1 MEGFPVRRAIAR
13 TALVALAVSGALAQ
27 PSAERPAFEVASIT
41 MHAPGSPFPPDAANG
56 FKVSPDGVSAKYTK
70 LWACL
75 EWAYD
80 VPGRVFGP
88 DWIRSERYDIVA
100 KTAGPVP
107 EAQLKRM
114 VQTLLEDRFKLKLH
128 RETRAL
134 EAAVLVVGKNGP
146 KNLHAKDSS
155 DPASYEPADGK
166 FTVKNSPMSRFVAF
180 LGNRPPYGVNEQVI
194 DQTGLKGVFDIT
206 VNVSDFD
213 FDDPAFRG
221 EYEEM
226 RSSFFVFFSEALEK
240 QYGLKLEHRNL
251 PLESLFVDSGQRIPT
266 EN

>member
-1 MEGFPVRRAIAR
+1 MEGFRAKRAIAR
-13 TALVALAVSGALAQ
+13 TALVTLAVGGVFAQ
-27 PSAERPAFEVASIT
+27 PSADWPAFEVASIR
-41 MHAPGSPFPPDAANG
+41 MHAPESPFPPDAANG
-56 FKVSPDGVSAKYTK
+56 FKVSPVGVTAKYTK

-88 DWIRSERYDIVA
+88 DWIRSERYDIAA
-100 KTAGPVP
+100 KTSGSVS

-114 VQTLLEDRFKLKLH
+114 VQTLLEDGFKLKLH
-128 RETRAL
+128 REKRVL
-134 EAAVLVVGKNGP
+134 EAAVLVVSKNGP
-146 KNLHAKDSS
+146 KNLHAKDS
-155 DPASYEPADGK
+155 DGPTSYEPADGK
-166 FTVKNSPMSRFVAF
+166 FIVRNSPMSRFVAF

-194 DQTGLKGVFDIT
+194 DQTGLQGVFDIT
-206 VNVSDFD
+206 VNVSGFD

-240 QYGLKLEHRNL
+240 RYGLKLEHRNVS
-251 PLESLFVDSGQRIPT
+251 LESLVVDSGNRIPT
-266 EN
+266 AN

>member
-1 MEGFPVRRAIAR
+1 V
-13 TALVALAVSGALAQ
+13 TLAVSGVFAQ
-27 PSAERPAFEVASIT
+27 QPAERPAFEVASIK
-41 MHAPGSPFPPDAANG
+41 MYAPGSPVPPDAANA
-56 FKVSPDGVSAKYTK
+56 FKSFPDGVTAKYTK

-80 VPGRVFGP
+80 LPGRVFGP

-114 VQTLLEDRFKLKLH
+114 VQTLLEDRFNLKVH
-128 RETRAL
+128 RETRVL
-134 EAAVLVVGKNGP
+134 EVAVLVVGKSGP
-146 KNLHAKDSS
+146 KNLHATDAEV
-155 DPASYEPADGK
+155 PPSYQPADDK
-166 FTVKNSPMSRFVAF
+166 FVVKNSPMSRFVAF

-206 VNVSDFD
+206 LNVSGFD

-240 QYGLKLEHRNL
+240 QYGVKLEHRSL
-251 PLESLFVDSGQRIPT
+251 PLESLIVDGGNKVPS

>member
-1 MEGFPVRRAIAR
+1 MY
-13 TALVALAVSGALAQ
+13 
-27 PSAERPAFEVASIT
+27 
-41 MHAPGSPFPPDAANG
+41 APGSPVPSDAANG
-56 FKVSPDGVSAKYTK
+56 FKVSPDGVIAKYTK

-75 EWAYD
+75 DWAYD
-80 VPGRVFGP
+80 LPGRVFGP

-100 KTAGPVP
+100 KTPGPVT

-114 VQTLLEDRFKLKLH
+114 VQSLLEDRFKLKVH
-128 RETRAL
+128 RETRML
-134 EAAVLVVGKNGP
+134 EAAVLVVSKNGT
-146 KNLHAKDSS
+146 KNLHATDRSG
-155 DPASYEPADGK
+155 PASYEPADGK
-166 FTVKNSPMSRFVAF
+166 FILRNSPMSRFVAF
-180 LGNRPPYGVNEQVI
+180 LSNRPPYGVNEQVI
-194 DQTGLKGVFDIT
+194 DQTGLSGVYDI
-206 VNVSDFD
+206 NLRVSEFD

-251 PLESLFVDSGQRIPT
+251 PLESLVIDSGNRIPT

>member
-1 MEGFPVRRAIAR
+1 M
-13 TALVALAVSGALAQ
+13 TLAVSGVSAQ
-27 PSAERPAFEVASIT
+27 PPAERPAFEVASIK
-41 MHAPGSPFPPDAANG
+41 MYAPGSPFPSDAANG
-56 FKVSPDGVSAKYTK
+56 FKVSPDGVTAKYTK

-80 VPGRVFGP
+80 LPGRVFGP
-88 DWIRSERYDIVA
+88 DWIRAERYDIVA

-107 EAQLKRM
+107 EAQLKRL
-114 VQTLLEDRFKLKLH
+114 VQTLLEERFRLKLH
-128 RETRAL
+128 RETRLL
-134 EAAVLVVGKNGP
+134 EAAVLVVGKNGQ
-146 KNLHAKDSS
+146 KNLHPTDAGVPPSYQ
-155 DPASYEPADGK
+155 PANDK
-166 FTVKNSPMSRFVAF
+166 FVVKSAPMSRFVAF
-180 LGNRPPYGVNEQVI
+180 LSNRPPYGVNEQVI

-206 VNVSDFD
+206 LNVSGFD

-251 PLESLFVDSGQRIPT
+251 PLEALVVDSGSKFPT

>member
-1 MEGFPVRRAIAR
+1 
-13 TALVALAVSGALAQ
+13 
-27 PSAERPAFEVASIT
+27 

-80 VPGRVFGP
+80 LPGRVFGP

-128 RETRAL
+128 RETRLL

-146 KNLHAKDSS
+146 KNLHANDSS
-155 DPASYEPADGK
+155 GPASYEPTDGE
-166 FTVKNSPMSRFVAF
+166 FVLKNSPMSRFAAF

-226 RSSFFVFFSEALEK
+226 RSSFFVFFSEALNK

-251 PLESLFVDSGQRIPT
+251 PLESLVVDSGNRIPT